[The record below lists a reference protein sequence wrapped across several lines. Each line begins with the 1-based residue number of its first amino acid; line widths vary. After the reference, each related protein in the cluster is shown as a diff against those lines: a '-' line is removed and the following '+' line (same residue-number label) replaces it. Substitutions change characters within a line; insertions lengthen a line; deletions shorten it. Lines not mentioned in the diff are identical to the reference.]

1 MLSRTSMD
9 DFTIGLA
16 VGLFAGVF
24 IGMCVAALFFV
35 NKGETYE

>member
-1 MLSRTSMD
+1 MG

-24 IGMCVAALFFV
+24 IGVCIAALLV
-35 NKGETYE
+35 INKGEKDDVA

>member
-1 MLSRTSMD
+1 MD

-24 IGMCVAALFFV
+24 IGVCVAALLGV
-35 NKGETYE
+35 NKEI

>member
-1 MLSRTSMD
+1 MD

-24 IGMCVAALFFV
+24 IGVRVAALVVV
-35 NKGETYE
+35 NKGEST

>member
-1 MLSRTSMD
+1 MD

-24 IGMCVAALFFV
+24 IGVCVASLLVV
-35 NKGETYE
+35 NKG

>member
-1 MLSRTSMD
+1 MD

-24 IGMCVAALFFV
+24 VGVCIAALLVV
-35 NKGETYE
+35 NKGESP

>member
-1 MLSRTSMD
+1 MD

-24 IGMCVAALFFV
+24 IGVCVAAMLVV
-35 NKGETYE
+35 NKGEST

>member
-1 MLSRTSMD
+1 MD

-24 IGMCVAALFFV
+24 IGVCVAALLVV
-35 NKGETYE
+35 NKGESA

>member
-1 MLSRTSMD
+1 MD

-24 IGMCVAALFFV
+24 VGVCIAALLVV
-35 NKGETYE
+35 NKGASP

>member
-1 MLSRTSMD
+1 MD

-24 IGMCVAALFFV
+24 IGVCIAALLVV
-35 NKGETYE
+35 NKGEKDDRI

>member
-1 MLSRTSMD
+1 MD

-24 IGMCVAALFFV
+24 IGVCVAALLVV
-35 NKGETYE
+35 NKGEST

>member
-1 MLSRTSMD
+1 MLRRTSLD

-24 IGMCVAALFFV
+24 IGVCIAALLAV
-35 NKGETYE
+35 NKGESP

>member
-1 MLSRTSMD
+1 MD

-24 IGMCVAALFFV
+24 IGVCIAALLVV
-35 NKGETYE
+35 NKGESP

>member
-1 MLSRTSMD
+1 MD

-24 IGMCVAALFFV
+24 IGVCIAALLVV
-35 NKGETYE
+35 NKGESA